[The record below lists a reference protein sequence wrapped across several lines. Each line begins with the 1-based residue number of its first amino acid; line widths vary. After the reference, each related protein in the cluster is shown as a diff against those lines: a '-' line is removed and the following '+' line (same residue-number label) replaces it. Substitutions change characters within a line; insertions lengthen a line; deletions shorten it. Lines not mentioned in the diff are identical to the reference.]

1 MSPDVW
7 TALILGGSAVLIAG
21 LVAYAARLD
30 GDGGHTH
37 RNVRRRAVIPFADP
51 ADRDDPHGEQYIAR
65 LSADDKPHP
74 DLGALTPGPVGTGW
88 LAPLPDDDP
97 ADTTG
102 VQPVATCELGAPVDQ
117 YLDDLF
123 PDGQYVSELFDGHA
137 GAQQ

>member
-21 LVAYAARLD
+21 LVVYAARLD

-51 ADRDDPHGEQYIAR
+51 ADRDDPDGVKFIDQISGGE
-65 LSADDKPHP
+65 KPF
-74 DLGALTPGPVGTGW
+74 PGPAGTGR
-88 LAPLPDDDP
+88 LEPVPDDDP

-123 PDGQYVSELFDGHA
+123 PSGGGELFDKHA
-137 GAQQ
+137 EANQ